1 MCTLGCGARLTGQG
15 MPSHLRDKCE
25 LRMLTCDYC
34 KEEFKSRDLCAHG
47 EKCPKMN
54 VKCELKC
61 GETIRREDVKLHQN
75 YECSMAEDTCK
86 LDCGLKMRRNKLK
99 IHMRD
104 SCINRKA
111 TKVEIHE
118 QRNLCRVKR
127 TNGKY
132 GGYKKYTLTEVKERD
147 NALSICGVCEGI
159 MREACFDTSS
169 GEQFCSC
176 CEVRDSSSS
185 TTQPYPPFRTYYTP
199 KQTPIPN
206 VPVRNT
212 INLLKCSCPLSERG
226 CTWIG
231 ILKECENHLDTCG
244 YVGDKCKLGCG
255 EVLHRNQLIV
265 HKDSCSYRRVKCE
278 HCFMKFK
285 FRDMPK
291 HLREC
296 PKMEVFCE
304 LNCGIVML
312 REDVKQ
318 HLEQDCGMMEKTC
331 ILGCE
336 MRMTR
341 DELENHV
348 INTCVQRE
356 VSCEHCWEDF
366 KFCDMTNHLDKCP
379 KMEVSCELKCGVVM
393 CREDTTHHLE
403 TDCVEK
409 EIKCPFVK
417 YKCKVTSIKRKYLS
431 QHLEEKRT
439 EHLELKLTAMEEN
452 ILKQNEEVK
461 QQNFKINRMTEHINA
476 LRSLSST
483 TMLDWKIENL
493 SKFIQIN
500 HVPEPRHVAG
510 YNINIHFLKEYIY
523 VDTGDHYNYRS
534 FSAKFLIRLYSNIRC
549 RVVKEYKINN
559 LVYSCSGKYKTQ
571 IARIT
576 KSDAEELSRIGSA
589 NKLILE
595 MYVTKQ

>member
-1 MCTLGCGARLTGQG
+1 MLLV
-15 MPSHLRDKCE
+15 PSVSVLSDSFV
-25 LRMLTCDYC
+25 T
-34 KEEFKSRDLCAHG
+34 
-47 EKCPKMN
+47 
-54 VKCELKC
+54 
-61 GETIRREDVKLHQN
+61 
-75 YECSMAEDTCK
+75 MAEWN
-86 LDCGLKMRRNKLK
+86 LLRISPNPR
-99 IHMRD
+99 
-104 SCINRKA
+104 
-111 TKVEIHE
+111 EIE
-118 QRNLCRVKR
+118 VYKQRNLCRVKR

-132 GGYKKYTLTEVKERD
+132 GGYKKDILTEVKERD
-147 NALSICGVCEGI
+147 NALLICGVCEGI

-176 CEVRDSSSS
+176 CEVQDSSSS
-185 TTQPYPPFRTYYTP
+185 TTQPYSPFPTYSSNRTYFTPKP
-199 KQTPIPN
+199 KQTPPKQTPTPN

-244 YVGDKCKLGCG
+244 YVGDECKLGCG
-255 EVLHRNQLIV
+255 EVLHRNQLNV
-265 HKDSCSYRRVKCE
+265 HKDSCPCREVKCE

-296 PKMEVFCE
+296 PKMKVSCE
-304 LNCGIVML
+304 LNCGMVML
-312 REDVKQ
+312 REDVTQ
-318 HLEQDCGMMEKTC
+318 HLKQDCGMMVETC
-331 ILGCE
+331 TLGCDVK
-336 MRMTR
+336 MTR
-341 DELENHV
+341 DELKIHV
-348 INTCVQRE
+348 TETCEQRFIL
-356 VSCEHCWEDF
+356 CEHCKKDF

-379 KMEVSCELKCGVVM
+379 KMKVSCELKCGVVM
-393 CREDTTHHLE
+393 CREDVTHHLE

-409 EIKCPFVK
+409 EVECPFVK
-417 YKCKVTSIKRKYLS
+417 YKCEVTSIKRKHLS

-439 EHLELKLTAMEEN
+439 EHLELKLNAMEEN

-461 QQNFKINRMTEHINA
+461 QQNFKIYRMTEHINA

-500 HVPEPRHVAG
+500 HVPEERDVAG
-510 YNINIHFLKEYIY
+510 RNLNIHFLKEYIY
-523 VDTGDHYNYRS
+523 VDSVRYYRSFYTQEYYTQLLYAGGYSS
-534 FSAKFLIRLYSNIRC
+534 FSAKFLIRLYSTIKC
-549 RVVKEYKINN
+549 RVVKEYKIKN
-559 LVYSCSGKYKTQ
+559 VYCYNSEMYKTE

-576 KSDAEELSRIGSA
+576 KSDAEELSRTGSA

-595 MYVTKQ
+595 MYVTIL